1 MSQFTDGWTREECI
15 GRGAFGEVYRISR
28 EEFGHIYQA
37 ALKVMHIPK
46 DQAELDTILNEG
58 DSPEEAE
65 EYFYSVVT
73 SIVEEFVLMSKMK
86 GHSNIVSYEDHS
98 VEKKEDG
105 IGWTIYIR
113 MELLTPL
120 YEHIRSNNL
129 SRRDVVRLG
138 IDLCKALQVCA
149 RYHIIHR
156 DIKPENIFVN
166 DMGIYK
172 LGDFGI
178 ARELEKTSAGLSK
191 KGTKSYMAPE
201 VYHGRDYNETV
212 DIYSVGLVL
221 YRFLNDNRLPFLPAA
236 PAKVTYSDREVAFAR
251 RFSGEELPEPVH
263 ADGMLAEVIR
273 KACAYEPEMRY
284 QTAAQMRADLE
295 RVLDQMDAESGDTMI
310 SVASL
315 HSGETA
321 ASGESMQQS
330 SSQRQESEETIL
342 LAGLPQEESEETVL
356 LDGLPQEESEETVL
370 LDGLPQEDRQ
380 VVGQETVLSQ
390 DNHSMVRKKSR
401 AGWLAVAVVC
411 VLLIAGGGYLLAQG
425 KQPAPKKAEVT
436 SDSVQAKQS
445 TVPVEQSPAPV
456 ETEYSEAPAVS
467 PSPEPVR
474 EEDNLQKVPSLVGKS
489 RAVAVRI
496 LKKEK
501 LTYKIRQEYS
511 TKARGKVIRQSVR
524 SGKRVKAGSTVTI
537 VISKGKKKVRV
548 VSTPK
553 PAVKRTAAPRVTKKP
568 APKRTP
574 KPTPKADGSFGGGH
588 DSADGSFE

>member
-1 MSQFTDGWTREECI
+1 MSQFTDGWTIEECI

-28 EEFGHIYQA
+28 EEFGHTYQA

-46 DQAELDTILNEG
+46 DQAELDAVLNEG

-98 VEKKEDG
+98 VEKKEEG

-120 YEHIRSNNL
+120 YEHIRSHNL

-149 RYHIIHR
+149 RYHVIHR

-221 YRFLNDNRLPFLPAA
+221 YRFLNDNRLPFLPNA
-236 PAKVTYSDREVAFAR
+236 PEKVTYSDREMAFAR

-263 ADGMLAEVIR
+263 ADGMMAEVIH

-310 SVASL
+310 SVDSL
-315 HSGETA
+315 HSGETV
-321 ASGESMQQS
+321 ASGEAMPGND
-330 SSQRQESEETIL
+330 SQWL
-342 LAGLPQEESEETVL
+342 ESEETVL

-370 LDGLPQEDRQ
+370 LDSLSQEDRQ

-390 DNHSMVRKKSR
+390 DNHSIVRKKSR
-401 AGWLAVAVVC
+401 AGWLAVAVIC
-411 VLLIAGGGYLLAQG
+411 VLLLAGGGYLLAQG
-425 KQPAPKKAEVT
+425 KQPALKKAEVT
-436 SDSVQAKQS
+436 SDSVREEQS

-456 ETEYSEAPAVS
+456 ETEYSEDPAVS
-467 PSPEPVR
+467 PSQEPVR
-474 EEDNLQKVPSLVGKS
+474 EEDNLQKVPFLVGKS

-511 TKARGKVIRQSVR
+511 TKARGKVIRQSIR
-524 SGKRVKAGSTVTI
+524 SGKRVKAGSEVTI

-553 PAVKRTAAPRVTKKP
+553 PKVKRTAAPRVTKKP
-568 APKRTP
+568 ATKRTP